1 MSPSQTVMIAFARV
15 SASGWPAAARL
26 GRLELFAQL
35 VAAQTGVPEDAV
47 QRPALEFA
55 VQRHNQGHSTILMS
69 EANVAATLANGFPAE
84 LLKHTD
90 ELRTGDD
97 RQTLAHAGTASLRRT
112 MPEPTG
118 RPSSRRPST

>member
-1 MSPSQTVMIAFARV
+1 M
-15 SASGWPAAARL
+15 
-26 GRLELFAQL
+26 LELFAQL
-35 VAAQTGVPEDAV
+35 VAAQTGVPENAV

-55 VQRHNQGHSTILMS
+55 VQRYHKRDGPILML
-69 EANVAATLANGFPAE
+69 EANVAAALASHFPAE
-84 LLKHTD
+84 LLEYID
-90 ELRTGDD
+90 NLRAGDD